1 MDMILDKYDTLMVAV
16 DDLTAK
22 GYTDTFKARKHVVEA
37 LYAKQEFDPEDLRIV
52 KTYRFDGM
60 TNPADDVELFA
71 IMANDGTM
79 GTLVHSYGAEE
90 DQNADMI
97 KKIKFA

>member
-1 MDMILDKYDTLMVAV
+1 MILDKYDTLMVAV

-22 GYTDTFKARKHVVEA
+22 GYTESFRAKKEKVEA
-37 LYAKQEFDPEDLRIV
+37 LYSKVEFDVEDLRIV

-60 TNPADDVELFA
+60 TNPEDDVELFA
-71 IMANDGTM
+71 IMASDGTM
-79 GTLVHSYGAEE
+79 GTLVMSYSAEH
-90 DQNADMI
+90 DQNEDMI

>member
-1 MDMILDKYDTLMVAV
+1 MILDKYDTLMVAV

-22 GYTDTFKARKHVVEA
+22 GYTDTFKARKDKVEA
-37 LYAKQEFDPEDLRIV
+37 LYSKIDFDVEDLRIV

-60 TNPADDVELFA
+60 TNPEDDVELFA
-71 IMANDGTM
+71 IVAKDGTM
-79 GTLVHSYGAEE
+79 GTLVLSYSAEH
-90 DQNADMI
+90 DQNEETI